1 MVTVLYVIYSMEKIR
16 PLFKRLI
23 SEAPHPCM
31 ARIGLSMFSCLTIL
45 LLASSSVL
53 AFETCEECLENIVA
67 FGGLVNE
74 HKVSMSKE
82 KQYFL

>member
-1 MVTVLYVIYSMEKIR
+1 MEEIR
-16 PLFKRLI
+16 TLFKRLI
-23 SEAPHPCM
+23 PEAPHHCM
-31 ARIGLSMFSCLTIL
+31 ARICLSMFSFLTIL

-53 AFETCEECLENIVA
+53 AFETCDECLENIVA